1 MIYDFSFSNFR
12 SYKNE
17 ATVDF
22 LAKPI
27 TEFQDSLIKTPDGT
41 FVLPVCAIYGPN
53 GGGKSTVLMALKS
66 LQEIVV
72 DPLIQMVFMKNKNE
86 KLASATIDEL
96 RDGIK
101 GNTQKISYYKW
112 DKESADKPTVF
123 SILFVVNEKKYR
135 YEIALKDENIIEEN
149 LYLEEIKDGEVRAVF
164 ERDTE
169 SVYLCDELENLDI
182 DNLNGNLPLISYISM
197 FKDLDI
203 VDDAIR
209 FFMNIQ
215 TVNFDAPMQDRRIMI
230 KTIEKNRKKFLNVIQ
245 SMGIDID
252 NVRVEYDNDGKVSEI
267 YVKHSDTDSEL
278 KFIEE
283 SSGTRKIF
291 SILPVILNGI
301 DNGSLFAIDE
311 LDAKLHPALIR
322 AIIELFTDRTINRAG
337 AQLIFTSHDLTTM
350 SNEVFRRDEIWFSAI
365 NGYNESVLYSLA
377 DFRKENGEKP
387 RKDETYNKQY
397 LEGRYGADPYMK
409 QLKNWEVISCR

>member
-123 SILFVVNEKKYR
+123 SILFGVKEKKYR
-135 YEIALKDENIIEEN
+135 YEIALKDEN
-149 LYLEEIKDGEVRAVF
+149 L
-164 ERDTE
+164 
-169 SVYLCDELENLDI
+169 S
-182 DNLNGNLPLISYISM
+182 LIHI
-197 FKDLDI
+197 
-203 VDDAIR
+203 
-209 FFMNIQ
+209 
-215 TVNFDAPMQDRRIMI
+215 
-230 KTIEKNRKKFLNVIQ
+230 
-245 SMGIDID
+245 
-252 NVRVEYDNDGKVSEI
+252 
-267 YVKHSDTDSEL
+267 
-278 KFIEE
+278 
-283 SSGTRKIF
+283 
-291 SILPVILNGI
+291 
-301 DNGSLFAIDE
+301 
-311 LDAKLHPALIR
+311 
-322 AIIELFTDRTINRAG
+322 
-337 AQLIFTSHDLTTM
+337 
-350 SNEVFRRDEIWFSAI
+350 
-365 NGYNESVLYSLA
+365 
-377 DFRKENGEKP
+377 
-387 RKDETYNKQY
+387 
-397 LEGRYGADPYMK
+397 
-409 QLKNWEVISCR
+409 

>member
-135 YEIALKDENIIEEN
+135 YEIALKDESIIEEN